1 LEPDTEIGQ
10 KVIFFKGPT
19 GVIVEKRS
27 SFIENKYTKLAFI
40 ALTIIVLDLI
50 TKTLILKNVPL
61 YKTISVIPG
70 FFNITHIQNPGGA
83 FGFMAN
89 QGPGIR
95 SILFLFV
102 SAIAIGFIFYF
113 YKTTPAKDTWLTTAL
128 SLIFGGAIGNLID
141 RIRFGQVVDFLDFY
155 IQNHH
160 WPSFNV
166 ADSAITIGITIF
178 IFQILFK
185 SEGKQLS

>member
-1 LEPDTEIGQ
+1 LPDTDIGQ
-10 KVIFFKGPT
+10 KVIFSIGLA
-19 GVIVEKRS
+19 GVIVEKNLS
-27 SFIENKYTKLAFI
+27 LIENKYTKLAFI
-40 ALTIIVLDLI
+40 AGTIIVLDLI
-50 TKTLILKNVPL
+50 TKSLILKNLPL
-61 YKTISVIPG
+61 YNTISVIPG

-95 SILFLFV
+95 SFLFLFV
-102 SAIAIGFIFYF
+102 SAIAIGVIFYF
-113 YKTTPAKDTWLTTAL
+113 YKTTPAKDKWLTTAI

-155 IQNHH
+155 IQNLH

-185 SEGKQLS
+185 NKLKQGV